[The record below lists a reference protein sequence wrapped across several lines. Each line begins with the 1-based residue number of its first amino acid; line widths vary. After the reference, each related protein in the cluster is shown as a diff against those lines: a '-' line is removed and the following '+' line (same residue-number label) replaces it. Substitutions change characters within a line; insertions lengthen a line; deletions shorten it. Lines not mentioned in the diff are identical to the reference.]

1 MIEKN
6 QIQNSSSTWNLA
18 ADLFNDGIMESAR
31 KRFSAM
37 TDQDILRFKQ
47 LNQMDG
53 GTDQHV
59 LQKLIDTG
67 SFRGISLKMTPGYG
81 VSGDGIL
88 DKIANEKSAD
98 IFKTNNPAKSFGKP
112 WVELFYECL
121 KGEEVECF
129 VSVFGLGRR
138 EQDLI
143 DKVWL
148 LEINDGLWE
157 CNGATQNGLSLISI
171 DQKWTGGS
179 RDDRLALWPK
189 VCALMEGDI
198 SFNLRYGQWEESF
211 GLRLRLQKGLDVKT
225 ALSALR
231 TPSSPSVFKMN
242 RHEDRFPF
250 SWVIC
255 RL

>member
-1 MIEKN
+1 MIKSN
-6 QIQNSSSTWNLA
+6 QIQNSSTAWNRA
-18 ADLFNDGIMESAR
+18 ADRFNEGIMESAQ

-37 TDQDILRFKQ
+37 TDQDILRFKH
-47 LNQMDG
+47 LNKMEG
-53 GTDQHV
+53 STDQSI

-67 SFRGISLKMTPGYG
+67 SFRGIPRKTT
-81 VSGDGIL
+81 SGDGVL
-88 DKIANEKSAD
+88 DEIASEKSKD
-98 IFKTNNPAKSFGKP
+98 LFKNGQPARSFGKP
-112 WVELFYECL
+112 WVELFYECFD
-121 KGEEVECF
+121 GEEIECF

-138 EQDLI
+138 EKDLV

-157 CNGATQNGLSLISI
+157 CNSASKNGLSLIAM
-171 DQKWTGGS
+171 DQKWTSGS
-179 RDDRLALWPK
+179 KDDRMDLWPEI
-189 VCALMEGDI
+189 CDLMEGEI
-198 SFNLRYGQWEESF
+198 LFNLRYGQWDDTF

-225 ALSALR
+225 ALSELR
-231 TPSSPSVFKMN
+231 VPTSPSVFKMN